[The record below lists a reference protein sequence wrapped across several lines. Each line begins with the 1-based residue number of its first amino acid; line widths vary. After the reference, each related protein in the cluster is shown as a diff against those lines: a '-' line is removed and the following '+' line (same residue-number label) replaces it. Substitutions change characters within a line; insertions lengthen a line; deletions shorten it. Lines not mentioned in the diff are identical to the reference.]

1 MAVNKKISDLDTA
14 SSIDGSEQIPVV
26 KGGSNFKILISQI
39 KDWLGVASASNNGLM
54 ASTDKVKLAGI
65 QTAATAND
73 TDANLRDRST
83 HTGTQP
89 ASTVSG
95 LKTVATTGAY
105 ADLTGKPDLS
115 VTALGAAPASH
126 VGKGGTSEHPIAT
139 VDVAGFM
146 SPAMV
151 SLIGTMKQVAFSADY
166 RDLLNAPWNRIAPM
180 GFTWWPDS
188 NTDKGSTH
196 NDYNSFGTGAYHS
209 LAATGS
215 KYKDATEYHSFTSAA
230 ATYSIAGLRTAQ
242 PVAKIGTGAHQGGFV
257 FEAVVHWTYVAGS
270 CMVIGLASDTD
281 KAYGNWSGTD
291 KGIAVGWN
299 ASEVGT
305 STVKAMTGN
314 GTDTTRY
321 NATAGQL
328 QDDATYYVRIEV
340 AAAAS
345 ETTGGTVRI
354 GKVTVQNLDTGVKII
369 DGIQIPAEQ
378 LPPADTPLYAM
389 IEYGTLT
396 GTGAVVVDMLGWSCE
411 RYRGF

>member
-14 SSIDGSEQIPVV
+14 ASIDGSEQIPVV

-54 ASTDKVKLAGI
+54 AATDKVKLAGI

-166 RDLLNAPWNRIAPM
+166 GDLLNTPWNRVAPM

-196 NDYNSFGTGAYHS
+196 NDYSSFGTGAYHG

-215 KYKDATEYHSFTSAA
+215 KYKDAMEYHTFTSAVD
-230 ATYSIAGLRTAQ
+230 TYSIAGLRSAQ

-257 FEAVVHWTYVAGS
+257 FEAIVHWTYTAGS
-270 CMVIGLASDTD
+270 CMIIGLSSDGS

-305 STVKAMTGN
+305 STLKAMTGN
-314 GTDTTRY
+314 GTDTKRY

-328 QDDATYYVRIEV
+328 QDDATYQIRIEV
-340 AAAAS
+340 QAAVS
-345 ETTGGTVRI
+345 ETTGDSVRVATVTVR
-354 GKVTVQNLDTGVKII
+354 NLDTGVKII
-369 DGIQIPAEQ
+369 DGIQIPAEE
-378 LPPADTPLYAM
+378 LPPADTPMYAM
-389 IEYGTLT
+389 IQYGNMA
-396 GTGAVVVDMLGWSCE
+396 GTAAVAVDMLGWSCE
-411 RYRGF
+411 RFRGF